1 LSAAAKEN
9 QIEKSL
15 ELLLSENERVRQF
28 GFTSTELDRE
38 KKDVLTM
45 YDNIAREADKTVS
58 ATFADEFVRNYL
70 TRECIPGYQK
80 ENEIVKEFL
89 PGITLDEVNK
99 MGHSLT
105 SDDNLLVLL
114 TAQEKEGVKVPTEQ
128 EVVDII
134 KSVRSKK
141 VEAYVDSVTDV
152 PLMPEEP
159 VATKVIRRI
168 DDSNFGF
175 TELTFANGVRMI
187 LKPTDF
193 KNDEILVSAFSPGG
207 TSLYPDNDIMS
218 ATLASTIVTQSGLG
232 SYDYTGLQKKLSGNT
247 ARLTPYIGELREGV
261 NGSCSPKDLE
271 TMLQLNWLY
280 FTETRRDENAFNAY
294 LG

>member
-1 LSAAAKEN
+1 MLNNRFQEITQKPDAPFLYAGSGYGAFIGRTIDVYSLSAAAKEN

-89 PGITLDEVNK
+89 PSITLDEVNK
-99 MGHSLT
+99 MGQSLT

-207 TSLYPDNDIMS
+207 LPFIPITISCRL
-218 ATLASTIVTQSGLG
+218 LASTIVTQSGLG
-232 SYDYTGLQKKLSGNT
+232 SYDYTGLQKKLQ
-247 ARLTPYIGELREGV
+247 ATPQ
-261 NGSCSPKDLE
+261 D
-271 TMLQLNWLY
+271 
-280 FTETRRDENAFNAY
+280 
-294 LG
+294 